1 MQQAEGLTPEQRA
14 RVIID
19 RDLGLAGWE
28 IQNRDSINLHAAR
41 GIAVREV
48 PMGDGGF
55 ADYLLYVDH
64 RIVGVIEAKKAGVA
78 LAEVHAQALRYAENL
93 TPAQQLNAIRVAGR
107 LPFVYEATSTEVYF
121 TNHFDPEPRSRRIFA
136 IQRPETLDAILR
148 DSEANPD
155 APTWRGRVHCV
166 PETDAYD
173 LRPASRAA
181 VLALEGSLQAD
192 THSKSLVQMATGA
205 GKTRMAVTLSY
216 RLLKFGG
223 FKRVLFLVDRNNLG
237 DQTLREFRDW
247 STPDDG
253 RKFTELY
260 NVDKLNQAGLAE
272 SSKVVIS
279 TIQRVWAGIK
289 GEPIPEED
297 DPQFDDYQPEQPIAA
312 TYSPS
317 LPPETF
323 DLIIVDEC
331 HRSIY
336 GLWRNV
342 LEYFDAHI
350 VGLTATPTKQTLGF
364 FEQNLVSEYT
374 YTQSVADGVNVD
386 FTVYRIRTQVT
397 EEGGVIEAGE
407 IIPALDKRTR
417 EQRLEQLDQ
426 DLTYT
431 PTDLDRAVVNPNQI
445 RTVLQTFKDRLFTE
459 IFPGRSEVPKT
470 LIFAKNDAHAEDIVR
485 TARQVFGR
493 GDDFAQKITYTAKDA
508 KDLLTKFRN
517 SSELRIAVTVD
528 MIATGTDVK
537 PIECVFFMRDIK
549 SGTYFEQMKG
559 RGARTI
565 DDATFQQV
573 TPDATHK
580 ENFVI
585 VDAIGVTE
593 HDFVD
598 VTTLERSKSISL
610 DKLLQKA
617 ANRELTQDDAAT
629 LAARLARLNRR
640 LSPAEAREI
649 QEIAGKSLDVITSAL
664 LTVTNADEIAKVIE
678 TVQALG
684 TDAENVAL
692 HQFIQNAATPLASN
706 PALRDRILG
715 FHQTHYVYQ
724 DEITP
729 DILLDAKGI
738 VDLDKAKEMVE
749 SWTQYLEENKDEIT
763 AIQMLYSTPRG
774 AKVTFQEIEN
784 LIRTIRTPHPE
795 WTTEVIWRA
804 YKELHKTRKSPTN
817 TTADLVSL
825 IRYTLGVTT
834 ELRPFA
840 EEVEDRFHNWLA
852 IQEQAGVNFTEKQ
865 MWWLG
870 NIKDSIASG
879 ITFSIDQ
886 LDMSPFNEEG
896 GSAGIVTVFPN
907 AKDMIDQI
915 NQELSA

>member
-1 MQQAEGLTPEQRA
+1 MTPEQRA
-14 RVIID
+14 RAVID
-19 RDLGLAGWE
+19 ETLHLAGWV
-28 IQNRDSINLHAAR
+28 IQDRDAINLSASQ
-41 GIAVREV
+41 GVAVREV
-48 PMGDGGF
+48 PMADGGF
-55 ADYLLYVDH
+55 CDYLLYVDQ
-64 RIVGVIEAKKAGVA
+64 RIVGVIEAKKDGTT
-78 LAEVHAQALRYAENL
+78 LAEVHAQAMRYAENL
-93 TPAQQLNAIRVAGR
+93 TAAQQLNAVRVGGR
-107 LPFVYEATSTEVYF
+107 LPFVYEATSTELFF

-136 IQRPETLDAILR
+136 IQRPETLASFIREAD
-148 DSEANPD
+148 ANPE
-155 APTWRGRVHCV
+155 APTWRGRIHTI
-166 PETDAYD
+166 PSTDAYD

-181 VLALEGSLQAD
+181 VLAIENSLQTDSHA
-192 THSKSLVQMATGA
+192 KSLVQMATGA

-223 FKRVLFLVDRNNLG
+223 FKRVLFLVDRNNLA

-253 RKFTELY
+253 RKYTELY
-260 NVDKLNQAGLAE
+260 NVDKLTQAGLAE

-297 DPQFDDYQPEQPIAA
+297 DPQFDEYQPDQPVTA
-312 TYSPS
+312 TYSAA

-342 LEYFDAHI
+342 LEYFDAHV

-386 FTVYRIRTQVT
+386 FTVYRIKTQVT

-407 IIPALDKRTR
+407 IIPAIDKRTR

-426 DLTYT
+426 DLNYS

-445 RTVLQTFKDRLFTE
+445 RTVLQTFQDRLFTE

-493 GDDFAQKITYTAKDA
+493 GDDFAQKITYTAKNA
-508 KDLLTKFRN
+508 KDLLQKFRN
-517 SSELRIAVTVD
+517 SPELRIAVTVD

-580 ENFVI
+580 ERFVI

-598 VTTLERSKSISL
+598 VTTLDRNKSISL

-629 LAARLARLNRR
+629 LASRLARLNRR
-640 LSPAEAREI
+640 LTAAEAKEI
-649 QEIAGKSLDVITSAL
+649 QDISGTSLDVITSSL
-664 LTVTNADEIAKVIE
+664 LTVTNPDEIAKVIE
-678 TVQALG
+678 TVQAQG
-684 TDAENVAL
+684 SDEENLAL
-692 HQFIQNAATPLASN
+692 HDFIQNAATPLAAN

-715 FHQTHYVYQ
+715 FHQNHYLYR

-729 DILLDAKGI
+729 DILLDAHGV
-738 VDLDKAKEMVE
+738 VDLGRAKEIVE
-749 SWTQYLEENKDEIT
+749 SWTQYLEDNKDEIT
-763 AIQMLYSTPRG
+763 AIHMLYSTPKG
-774 AKVTFQEIEN
+774 AKVTYQEIED

-795 WTTEVIWRA
+795 WTPAVIWKA
-804 YKELHKTRKSPTN
+804 YQELQKTMKSLTN
-817 TTADLVSL
+817 STADLVSL
-825 IRYTLGVTT
+825 IRYSLGVTN

-840 EEVEDRFHNWLA
+840 EEVEDRFRNWLA
-852 IQEQAGVNFTEKQ
+852 IQKQAGVTFTEKQ
-865 MWWLG
+865 LWWLH
-870 NIKDSIASG
+870 NIKDAIATG

-907 AKDMIDQI
+907 AKDIIDQI
-915 NQELSA
+915 NQELGA